1 MNNKKLRIG
10 IIGGSV
16 NNGWARTTHIPAV
29 QQLPELELSAV
40 STSNMES
47 AEKSAREFK
56 ADHAF
61 ADASEL
67 SKHPEVDMVVVSIN
81 VRDHYDAVKEVVSAG
96 KPVYCEWPLGSNT
109 AQAMEMQQWTES
121 NHVRNTVGLQARQ
134 APEINYVKDL
144 IADGFIGK
152 VLSVNMK
159 IYTDMMG
166 GVGYKVGAYLFDKK
180 IGGTLLTI
188 LGGHGLDAL
197 TYMLGDFKEFS
208 STMERHYKQAK
219 IIDTDE
225 IIEKTAD
232 DQIMITGKLA
242 SGATANV
249 HIQGGVK
256 HQSGA
261 YLEIYGDGG
270 TIILSAPNT
279 NGHIQMGPYNLL
291 GERQNE
297 GEPKQSTLQKL
308 TVPDQYFWV
317 PDKIKNEDS
326 RALNVA
332 QAHRKFAN
340 DIQEGTSQMPTFAD
354 AVKLHQLLDA
364 IVKAAETG
372 ERQYL

>member
-29 QQLPELELSAV
+29 QQLSELELSAV
-40 STSNMES
+40 STSSMES

-81 VRDHYDAVKEVVSAG
+81 VKDHYDAVKEVISAG

-134 APEINYVKDL
+134 APEINYVKNL

-166 GVGYKVGAYLFDKK
+166 GVGYKVGAYLF
-180 IGGTLLTI
+180 
-188 LGGHGLDAL
+188 LGHAESLNA
-197 TYMLGDFKEFS
+197 
-208 STMERHYKQAK
+208 
-219 IIDTDE
+219 
-225 IIEKTAD
+225 
-232 DQIMITGKLA
+232 
-242 SGATANV
+242 
-249 HIQGGVK
+249 VK
-256 HQSGA
+256 HKWVSVGPA
-261 YLEIYGDGG
+261 IYKK
-270 TIILSAPNT
+270 T
-279 NGHIQMGPYNLL
+279 NA
-291 GERQNE
+291 R
-297 GEPKQSTLQKL
+297 
-308 TVPDQYFWV
+308 
-317 PDKIKNEDS
+317 
-326 RALNVA
+326 
-332 QAHRKFAN
+332 
-340 DIQEGTSQMPTFAD
+340 
-354 AVKLHQLLDA
+354 
-364 IVKAAETG
+364 
-372 ERQYL
+372 

>member
-40 STSNMES
+40 STSSMES

-261 YLEIYGDGG
+261 YLEIYGDEG

-291 GERQNE
+291 GARQNE

-317 PDKIKNEDS
+317 PDTINNEDS

-332 QAHRKFAN
+332 QAHRKFAK

>member
-40 STSNMES
+40 STSSTES
-47 AEKSAREFK
+47 AKKSAREFK

-256 HQSGA
+256 HQSGT
-261 YLEIYGDGG
+261 YLEIYGDEG
-270 TIILSAPNT
+270 TIFLSAPNT

-291 GERQNE
+291 GARQNE

-317 PDKIKNEDS
+317 PDKITNEDS

-332 QAHRKFAN
+332 QAHRKFAK

>member
-1 MNNKKLRIG
+1 MNNKKLRVG

-40 STSNMES
+40 STSSMES

-61 ADASEL
+61 TDASKL

-121 NHVRNTVGLQARQ
+121 NNVRNTVGLQARQ

-144 IADGFIGK
+144 LADGFIGK

-261 YLEIYGDGG
+261 YLEIYGDEG
-270 TIILSAPNT
+270 TIILSASNT

-291 GERQNE
+291 GARQNE

-317 PDKIKNEDS
+317 PDKINNEDS

-332 QAHRKFAN
+332 QAHRKFAK

>member
-40 STSNMES
+40 STSSMES
-47 AEKSAREFK
+47 AKKSAREFK

-180 IGGTLLTI
+180 IGGTLLSI

-256 HQSGA
+256 HQSGT
-261 YLEIYGDGG
+261 YLEIYGDEG

-291 GERQNE
+291 GARQNE

-317 PDKIKNEDS
+317 PDKINNEDS

-332 QAHRKFAN
+332 QAHRKFAK

>member
-256 HQSGA
+256 HQSGT
-261 YLEIYGDGG
+261 YLEIYGEEG

-332 QAHRKFAN
+332 QAHRKFAK

>member
-166 GVGYKVGAYLFDKK
+166 GVGYKVGAYQFDKK

-188 LGGHGLDAL
+188 LGGHSLDAL

-261 YLEIYGDGG
+261 YLEIYGEEG

-291 GERQNE
+291 GARQNE

-317 PDKIKNEDS
+317 PDKINNEDS

-332 QAHRKFAN
+332 QAHRKFAK

>member
-16 NNGWARTTHIPAV
+16 NNGWAKTTHIPAV

-40 STSNMES
+40 STSSMES

-109 AQAMEMQQWTES
+109 AQAMEMQQWAES

-188 LGGHGLDAL
+188 LGGHSIDAL
-197 TYMLGDFKEFS
+197 TYMLGDFKEVS

-261 YLEIYGDGG
+261 YLEIYGEEG

-291 GERQNE
+291 GARQNE
-297 GEPKQSTLQKL
+297 GESKQSTLQKL

-317 PDKIKNEDS
+317 PDTINNEDS

-332 QAHRKFAN
+332 QAHRKFAK
-340 DIQEGTSQMPTFAD
+340 DIQEGSSHMPTFAD

-364 IVKAAETG
+364 IVKATETG